1 MVCLDYGMGQCKP
14 PTWSKVGMEITPGEL
29 NKVFLAK
36 EGVSS
41 VHSLGSGLDL
51 TLFYLGLTFVIAMV
65 IYLWISKRMKQQ
77 VSYFVYITFSFLTEI
92 KSRYCILQMHLISVC
107 FLKRDSDGEKL
118 PENKKLYEKILVRMG
133 KVEERIESLEEFV
146 QRLSKRAK
154 PRKMGDQKDSD

>member
-1 MVCLDYGMGQCKP
+1 MGQCKP

-77 VSYFVYITFSFLTEI
+77 VSYFVYITFF
-92 KSRYCILQMHLISVC
+92 ILNRNKKQILYPTDAFNFC
-107 FLKRDSDGEKL
+107 LFLKAG
-118 PENKKLYEKILVRMG
+118 
-133 KVEERIESLEEFV
+133 
-146 QRLSKRAK
+146 Q
-154 PRKMGDQKDSD
+154 